1 MAKRYYLRFLIRNQS
16 EDLLCEVRQGESSRL
31 SSILDDVEWPFD
43 TTRFFRFNTVDGRSV
58 AVNLS
63 DVQAVRFLWDPTPLP
78 PDTTRD
84 DGEILISLRG
94 RREPLKTYTD
104 WPEQLAEL
112 FRDLELG
119 PDLVA
124 FPKFD
129 DEDGEPLQLNARE
142 IVWITAPAH
151 IVEVDDLEGDP

>member
-104 WPEQLAEL
+104 WPEQLSGLFMEL
-112 FRDLELG
+112 DLA
-119 PDLVA
+119 PDSVA

-151 IVEVDDLEGDP
+151 IVEEDDLEGEP